1 MRVENINNKFVVQSF
16 GIRGEKNIK
25 NNTKKIKQNVKQVV
39 KIIDNIQNKNIKT
52 QYKRNRKDDGDQL
65 WEENNY
71 IYKKK
76 VKKVIKEVFDNNE
89 VKNTLSKD
97 VQDSQKIQTNQQI
110 QGFSPENY
118 FYNHKVDLAK
128 TINTFPIYKPVTIF
142 DNIKKSIEQEF
153 IKNEIL
159 ENREDQLQKGLVCSD
174 DLIKNYQKR
183 NQILIFFKK
192 FFDIIKVSDNPK
204 LKQMTTQIMEI
215 LNLENVLVNFVI
227 KPTHNLYKDISI
239 KREQNPM
246 YEVSQESFND
256 NNNLINIMQN
266 AKWINRNI
274 VDTLNCNKMK
284 TAIKDAK
291 EVFGGD
297 INKQI
302 KTIVKDLSDFH
313 NSNNALLES
322 ELDYRSKYINLI
334 NNFILCDN
342 LDDDSLNN
350 ETTLYDF
357 DDLQALD
364 ESFELELDN
373 LNLYPNYNK

>member
-25 NNTKKIKQNVKQVV
+25 SNTKKIKQNVKQVV

-118 FYNHKVDLAK
+118 FHNHKVDLAK

-204 LKQMTTQIMEI
+204 LKQITTQIMEI

-256 NNNLINIMQN
+256 NNNLINI
-266 AKWINRNI
+266 IPFRN
-274 VDTLNCNKMK
+274 
-284 TAIKDAK
+284 
-291 EVFGGD
+291 
-297 INKQI
+297 
-302 KTIVKDLSDFH
+302 S
-313 NSNNALLES
+313 
-322 ELDYRSKYINLI
+322 
-334 NNFILCDN
+334 
-342 LDDDSLNN
+342 
-350 ETTLYDF
+350 
-357 DDLQALD
+357 
-364 ESFELELDN
+364 
-373 LNLYPNYNK
+373 